1 MAGLQEVLT
10 ASASG
15 QKQIWTLLL
24 EGDATRPAETRE
36 SDSVDGLL
44 ETAAACVNCAPTALK
59 VHVLLPGGDG
69 EGTVAGG
76 DAVVLFHGK
85 DRGAPNAKATALL
98 VAAGARTP
106 R

>member
-24 EGDATRPAETRE
+24 EGDATAPPETRE

-76 DAVVLFHGK
+76 DAVVLFHGCLLYTSPSPR
-85 DRGAPNAKATALL
+85 DRQKSRMPSSA
-98 VAAGARTP
+98 
-106 R
+106 

>member
-24 EGDATRPAETRE
+24 EGDAAAPPETRE

-44 ETAAACVNCAPTALK
+44 ETAAACLNCAPTALK
-59 VHVLLPGGDG
+59 VHVLLPAGDG
-69 EGTVAGG
+69 AF
-76 DAVVLFHGK
+76 A
-85 DRGAPNAKATALL
+85 
-98 VAAGARTP
+98 VAAGEQDVDLQGRGRAVYA
-106 R
+106 